1 MQTIVNRRWIFF
13 WGIVVLYVILMIGMG
28 VQEWDVAT
36 EQNRPSPFIDVVKI
50 ELLVLGSLGVILPA
64 YLSATQSM
72 AQTLL
77 KGVEDKRL
85 IVENTMSLIQRW
97 DDPSLLAA
105 RRFTRE
111 IKDQRN
117 SMSPDDIR
125 GRISSDSGLRESV
138 VLVFN
143 YFDYIRLSLKMGRI
157 DKGIIQESLGDIVK
171 DITERF
177 KPWVET
183 QPQATQDDVAELLRL
198 LP

>member
-1 MQTIVNRRWIFF
+1 
-13 WGIVVLYVILMIGMG
+13 
-28 VQEWDVAT
+28 
-36 EQNRPSPFIDVVKI
+36 
-50 ELLVLGSLGVILPA
+50 
-64 YLSATQSM
+64 
-72 AQTLL
+72 
-77 KGVEDKRL
+77 
-85 IVENTMSLIQRW
+85 MSLIQRW

-157 DKGIIQESLGDIVK
+157 DKGIIQESLGDIGSVNYENPDYDNRAFDLIDSITRE
-171 DITERF
+171 DIDELSNQIF
-177 KPWVET
+177 AGKPIYSIVASKET
-183 QPQATQDDVAELLRL
+183 LYYNKEYLDSLVS
-198 LP
+198 